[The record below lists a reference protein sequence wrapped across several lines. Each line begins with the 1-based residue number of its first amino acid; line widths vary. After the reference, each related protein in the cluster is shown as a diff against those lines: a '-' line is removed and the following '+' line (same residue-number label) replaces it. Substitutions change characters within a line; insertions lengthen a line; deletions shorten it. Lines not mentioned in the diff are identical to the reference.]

1 MNGLSIVLLV
11 AVVVLLV
18 LLLQAKASARK
29 LKEENARLAESLMEL
44 DRNLTE
50 LQAKIPALATEQA
63 QKIFNEWKAKELEEQ
78 KKLISQSIEGQYK
91 AKFEE
96 ELRKRAEELQKK
108 FEEQF
113 QKWKETELQELK
125 KTLEENFRK
134 EYETKFQEWKQKEE
148 EKIRKD
154 AISRSTATILGRIG
168 EQLAPLLLLTNYG
181 INPKEVR
188 FLGQPVDFIA
198 FKGLEEGNLEEI
210 IFIEV
215 KSGKSKNLTARE
227 RAIKKAIEE
236 KRVSWITFHT
246 LSEVQRMKER
256 ALRGEEHF
264 TEGTTPQGIENLN
277 LRD

>member
-1 MNGLSIVLLV
+1 M
-11 AVVVLLV
+11 
-18 LLLQAKASARK
+18 QTH
-29 LKEENARLAESLMEL
+29 ES
-44 DRNLTE
+44 
-50 LQAKIPALATEQA
+50 
-63 QKIFNEWKAKELEEQ
+63 
-78 KKLISQSIEGQYK
+78 
-91 AKFEE
+91 
-96 ELRKRAEELQKK
+96 
-108 FEEQF
+108 
-113 QKWKETELQELK
+113 ELK

-198 FKGLEEGNLEEI
+198 FKGLEEGSLEEI

-246 LSEVQRMKER
+246 LSEVRRMN
-256 ALRGEEHF
+256 EH
-264 TEGTTPQGIENLN
+264 TLPG
-277 LRD
+277 

>member
-18 LLLQAKASARK
+18 LLLQAKAYARK
-29 LKEENARLAESLMEL
+29 LKEENARLAEGLMKL
-44 DRNLTE
+44 DRNLAE

-63 QKIFNEWKAKELEEQ
+63 QKIFNEWKAKGLEEQ

-198 FKGLEEGNLEEI
+198 FKGLEEGSLEEI

-246 LSEVQRMKER
+246 LSEVRRMN
-256 ALRGEEHF
+256 EH
-264 TEGTTPQGIENLN
+264 TLPG
-277 LRD
+277 